1 MAYPR
6 IDFLYLN
13 EKDMIE
19 AGVLDAAGCIETMR
33 DTLALFGKKDFLLGG
48 PNADEHG
55 LQMNFPQKSDIE
67 GFPLDDGPD
76 RRFMAMP
83 AYLGGRF
90 HIAGQKF
97 YGSNSHNAAL
107 GLPRSILMV
116 TLSDVDTGA
125 PKAIMSAN
133 LLSAMR
139 TGAMP
144 AMAATYLANK
154 DSEVLSLLGPG
165 VINKCALMC
174 YMEVLPNI
182 QKIKIRGSSSR
193 SKTALAMKEFIEE
206 TYPQVKEIVI
216 CDSLEEACRDAD
228 VVSEAMSVTKE
239 NMEEFRLE
247 WFKKGATVF
256 SMGSFLYRKYE
267 DFKNTTMVVDN
278 YGMYQ
283 KYLNNFIA
291 RGPVDAFGNKREW
304 VIMGIHF
311 VHLVKTGQVQREQVI
326 NLCDIVNGKSDGRKD
341 HDEIVMCSI
350 GGMPLEDLSWG
361 YDCYR
366 RAMKKGLGTSL
377 NLWDAPYMK

>member
-13 EKDMIE
+13 EQEMIE
-19 AGVLDAAGCIETMR
+19 AGVLDAARCIETMR
-33 DTLALFGKKDFLLGG
+33 DTMELFGKKDFLLGG

-125 PKAIMSAN
+125 PKAILSAN

-182 QKIKIRGSSSR
+182 KKIKIRGSSSK

-239 NMEEFRLE
+239 NMEEFKLE

-256 SMGSFLYRKYE
+256 SMGSFLYRSYE

-291 RGPVDAFGNKREW
+291 RGPVDAFGKKREW

-326 NLCDIVNGKSDGRKD
+326 NLCDIVNGKSEGRTSQ
-341 HDEIVMCSI
+341 DEIVMCSI

-361 YDCYR
+361 YDCYQ
-366 RAMKKGLGTSL
+366 RALEKGLGTSL

>member
-33 DTLALFGKKDFLLGG
+33 DTMELFGKKDFLLGG

-182 QKIKIRGSSSR
+182 QKIKIRGSSSK
-193 SKTALAMKEFIEE
+193 SKTALAMKEFIKE

-326 NLCDIVNGKSDGRKD
+326 NLCDIVNGKSEGRTSQ
-341 HDEIVMCSI
+341 DEIVMCSI

-361 YDCYR
+361 YDCYQ
-366 RAMKKGLGTSL
+366 RALEKGLGTSL

>member
-1 MAYPR
+1 MSYPN
-6 IDFLYLN
+6 IDFVYLN
-13 EKDMIE
+13 EEDMIR
-19 AGVLDAAGCIETMR
+19 AGVLDAAKCIETMR
-33 DTLALFGKKDFLLGG
+33 DTMALFGKKDFLLGG
-48 PNADEHG
+48 PKADEHG

-90 HIAGQKF
+90 HIAGQKY
-97 YGSNSHNAAL
+97 YGSNSHNSEK

-116 TLSDVDTGA
+116 TLSDVETGA

-144 AMAATYLANK
+144 AMAATYLADR

-182 QKIKIRGSSSR
+182 RKIKIRGSSIN
-193 SKTALAMKEFIEE
+193 SKTALSMKSFIEE
-206 TYPQVKEIVI
+206 KYPRVNEIQI
-216 CDSLEEACRDAD
+216 CGSLEEACRDAD
-228 VVSEAMSVTKE
+228 VVSEAMSVTKD
-239 NMEEFRLE
+239 NMEEFHMD

-256 SMGSFLYRKYE
+256 SMGSFLYRNYE
-267 DFKNTTMVVDN
+267 EFLKTTMVVDN

-283 KYLNNFIA
+283 KYLSNFKA
-291 RGPVDAFGNKREW
+291 RGEYDELGNKREW

-311 VHLVKTGQVQREQVI
+311 VHLVDSGQTPRENVI
-326 NLCDIVNGKSDGRKD
+326 NLSDIVNGTAKGRTDK
-341 HDEIVMCSI
+341 DEIVMCSI

-361 YDCYR
+361 YDCYQ
-366 RAMKKGLGTSL
+366 RALEMGIGQSL
-377 NLWDAPYMK
+377 TLWHEPYMK

>member
-1 MAYPR
+1 MK
-6 IDFLYLN
+6 IEFLYLN
-13 EKDMIE
+13 EEDMIK
-19 AGVLDAAGCIETMR
+19 AGVLDAGACIETMR
-33 DTLALFGKKDFLLGG
+33 DTLSLLGKKDFLLGG
-48 PNADEHG
+48 PKADEHG
-55 LQMNFPQKSDIE
+55 LQMNFPQTSDIE

-90 HIAGQKF
+90 HIAGQKY

-107 GLPRSILMV
+107 NLPRSILMV

-154 DSEVLSLLGPG
+154 DSKVLSLIGPG

-174 YMEVLPNI
+174 YMEVLPEI
-182 QKIKIRGSSSR
+182 EKIKIRGSSAT
-193 SKTALAMKEFIEE
+193 SKTALAMKKFIEE

-216 CDSLEEACRDAD
+216 CDSLEEACLDAD

-239 NMEEFRLE
+239 DMEEFHLE

-256 SMGSFLYRKYE
+256 SMGSFLYRQFD
-267 DFKNTTMVVDN
+267 DFLETTMVVDN
-278 YGMYQ
+278 YGMYE
-283 KYLNNFIA
+283 KYLSNFIA

-304 VIMGIHF
+304 CIMGIHF
-311 VHLVKTGQVQREQVI
+311 VHLVNTKKTEREKVV
-326 NLCDIVNGKSDGRKD
+326 NLCDIVNGKSEGRKSK
-341 HDEIVMCSI
+341 DEIVMCSI

-361 YDCYR
+361 YDCYQK
-366 RAMKKGLGTSL
+366 ALKMGIGQTLK
-377 NLWDAPYMK
+377 LWDEPYMK

>member
-97 YGSNSHNAAL
+97 YGSNSHNQAL

-182 QKIKIRGSSSR
+182 QKIKIRGSSSK

-239 NMEEFRLE
+239 NMEEFKLE

-326 NLCDIVNGKSDGRKD
+326 NLCDIVNGKSEGRTSQ
-341 HDEIVMCSI
+341 DEIVMCSI

-361 YDCYR
+361 YDCYQ

>member
-1 MAYPR
+1 MGYPK

-33 DTLALFGKKDFLLGG
+33 DTMALFGKKDFLLGG

-182 QKIKIRGSSSR
+182 KKIKIRGSSSK

-326 NLCDIVNGKSDGRKD
+326 NLCDIVNGKSEGRTSQ
-341 HDEIVMCSI
+341 DEIVMCSI

>member
-1 MAYPR
+1 MGYPK

-33 DTLALFGKKDFLLGG
+33 DTMALFGKKDFLLGG

-174 YMEVLPNI
+174 HMEVLPNI
-182 QKIKIRGSSSR
+182 KKIKIRGSSSK

-239 NMEEFRLE
+239 NMEEFKLE

-326 NLCDIVNGKSDGRKD
+326 NLCDIVNGKSEGRTSQ
-341 HDEIVMCSI
+341 DEIVMCSI

-361 YDCYR
+361 YDCYQ

>member
-1 MAYPR
+1 MGYPK

-33 DTLALFGKKDFLLGG
+33 DTMALFGKKDFLLGG

-182 QKIKIRGSSSR
+182 KKIKIRGSSSK

-291 RGPVDAFGNKREW
+291 RGPVDTFGNKREW

-326 NLCDIVNGKSDGRKD
+326 NLCDIVNGKSEGRTSQ
-341 HDEIVMCSI
+341 DEIVMCSI

>member
-1 MAYPR
+1 MK

-13 EKDMIE
+13 EEDMIKS
-19 AGVLDAAGCIETMR
+19 GVLDAKRCIETMR
-33 DTLALFGKKDFLLGG
+33 DTLSLFGKKDFLLGG
-48 PNADEHG
+48 PKGDEHG
-55 LQMNFPQKSDIE
+55 LQMNFPKKSDIE
-67 GFPLDDGPD
+67 NFPLDDGPD

-90 HIAGQKF
+90 HIAGQKY
-97 YGSNSHNAAL
+97 YGSNSHNNAFN
-107 GLPRSILMV
+107 LPRSILMV

-154 DSEVLSLLGPG
+154 DSEVLSLIGPG

-182 QKIKIRGSSSR
+182 TTIKLRGSSSK
-193 SKTALAMKEFIEE
+193 SKTALDMKQFIMEK
-206 TYPQVKEIVI
+206 YPNVKDIII
-216 CDSLEEACRDAD
+216 CDSLKEACEDAD
-228 VVSEAMSVTKE
+228 VVSEAMSVSPE
-239 NMEEFRLE
+239 NLEEFKLE

-256 SMGSFLYRKYE
+256 SMGSFLYRKYD
-267 DFKNTTMVVDN
+267 DFTNTKMVVDN
-278 YGMYQ
+278 YGMYE
-283 KYLNNFIA
+283 KYLSNFIA
-291 RGPVDAFGNKREW
+291 RGPVDELGNKREW

-311 VHLVKTGQVQREQVI
+311 VHLVKSGVVTRDKVI
-326 NLCDIVNGKSDGRKD
+326 NICDIVNGISKGRENK
-341 HDEIVMCSI
+341 DEIVMCSI

-361 YDCYR
+361 YDCYQK
-366 RAMKKGLGTSL
+366 ALELGIGTKL
-377 NLWDAPYMK
+377 NLWNEPYMK

>member
-1 MAYPR
+1 MK

-13 EKDMIE
+13 EADMIK

-33 DTLALFGKKDFLLGG
+33 DTLSLFGKKDFLLGG
-48 PNADEHG
+48 PKGDEHG

-90 HIAGQKF
+90 HIAGQKY
-97 YGSNSHNAAL
+97 YGSNSHNSAL
-107 GLPRSILMV
+107 NLPRSILMV

-154 DSEVLSLLGPG
+154 NSKVLSLIGSG

-174 YMEVLPNI
+174 FMEVLPDI
-182 QKIKIRGSSSR
+182 EKIKIRGSSSK

-206 TYPQVKEIVI
+206 RYQQVKEIVI

-228 VVSEAMSVTKE
+228 VVSEAMSVTKQD
-239 NMEEFRLE
+239 MEEFHLE

-256 SMGSFLYRKYE
+256 SMGSFLYRQYDE
-267 DFKNTTMVVDN
+267 FLDTTMVVDN
-278 YGMYQ
+278 YGMYE
-283 KYLNNFIA
+283 KYLSNFID
-291 RGPVDAFGNKREW
+291 RGPVDEFGNKREW
-304 VIMGIHF
+304 CIMGIHF
-311 VHLVKTGQVQREQVI
+311 VHLVKTGKTGRENVV
-326 NLCDIVNGKSDGRKD
+326 NLCDIVNGKAEGRKSE
-341 HDEIVMCSI
+341 DEIVMCSI

-361 YDCYR
+361 FDCYQK
-366 RAMKKGLGTSL
+366 ALEKGIGTKL
-377 NLWDAPYMK
+377 NLWDVPYMK

>member
-1 MAYPR
+1 MK

-13 EKDMIE
+13 EADMIE

-33 DTLALFGKKDFLLGG
+33 DTLSLFGKKDFLLGG
-48 PNADEHG
+48 PKGDEHG

-90 HIAGQKF
+90 HIAGQKY
-97 YGSNSHNAAL
+97 YGSNSHNSAL
-107 GLPRSILMV
+107 NLPRSILMV

-133 LLSAMR
+133 ILSAMR

-154 DSEVLSLLGPG
+154 DSKVLSLIGPG

-174 YMEVLPNI
+174 FMEVLPDI
-182 QKIKIRGSSSR
+182 EKIKIRGSSSK

-206 TYPQVKEIVI
+206 KYPQVKEIII
-216 CDSLEEACRDAD
+216 CDSLEEACQDAD
-228 VVSEAMSVTKE
+228 VVSEAMSVTKQD
-239 NMEEFRLE
+239 MEDFHLE

-256 SMGSFLYRKYE
+256 SMGSFLYRQYD
-267 DFKNTTMVVDN
+267 DFLNTTMVVDN
-278 YGMYQ
+278 YGMYE
-283 KYLNNFIA
+283 KYLSNFIA
-291 RGPVDAFGNKREW
+291 RGPVDELGNKREW
-304 VIMGIHF
+304 CIMGIHF
-311 VHLVKTGQVQREQVI
+311 VHLVKTGKTDREGVV
-326 NLCDIVNGKSDGRKD
+326 NLCDIVNGKASGRRTE
-341 HDEIVMCSI
+341 DEIIMCSI

-361 YDCYR
+361 FDCYQK
-366 RAMKKGLGTSL
+366 ALEKGIGTKL
-377 NLWDAPYMK
+377 NLWDEPYMK

>member
-1 MAYPR
+1 MK

-13 EKDMIE
+13 EEEMIK
-19 AGVLDAAGCIETMR
+19 AGVLDAKGCIETMR
-33 DTLALFGKKDFLLGG
+33 DTLSLFGKKDFLLGG
-48 PNADEHG
+48 PKADEHG

-67 GFPLDDGPD
+67 NFPLDDGPD

-90 HIAGQKF
+90 HIAGQKY
-97 YGSNSHNAAL
+97 YGSNSHNSAL

-154 DSEVLSLLGPG
+154 DSEVLSLIGPG

-182 QKIKIRGSSSR
+182 KKIKLRGSSVT
-193 SKTALAMKEFIEE
+193 SKTAIEMKEYIEAN
-206 TYPQVKEIVI
+206 YPQVKEIEI
-216 CDSLEEACRDAD
+216 CDSLEAACRDAD
-228 VVSEAMSVTKE
+228 VVSEAMSVSKE
-239 NMEEFRLE
+239 NMEEFKLE

-256 SMGSFLYRKYE
+256 SMGSFLYRQYN
-267 DFKNTTMVVDN
+267 DFVNTKMVVDN
-278 YGMYQ
+278 YGMYK
-283 KYLNNFIA
+283 KYLSNFIA
-291 RGPVDAFGNKREW
+291 RGPVDEFGNKREW

-311 VHLVKTGQVQREQVI
+311 VHLVESGVVPREQVI
-326 NLCDIVNGKSDGRKD
+326 NLCDIVNGISKGREDK
-341 HDEIVMCSI
+341 DEIVMCSI

-361 YDCYR
+361 YDCYQK
-366 RAMKKGLGTSL
+366 ALELGIGTNL
-377 NLWDAPYMK
+377 NLWNEPYMK

>member
-1 MAYPR
+1 MK

-13 EKDMIE
+13 EEDMIKS
-19 AGVLDAAGCIETMR
+19 GVLDAKRCIETMR
-33 DTLALFGKKDFLLGG
+33 DTLSLFGKKDFLLGG
-48 PNADEHG
+48 PKGDEHG
-55 LQMNFPQKSDIE
+55 LQMNFPKKSDIE
-67 GFPLDDGPD
+67 NFPLDDGPD

-90 HIAGQKF
+90 HIAGQKY
-97 YGSNSHNAAL
+97 YGSNSHNNAFN
-107 GLPRSILMV
+107 LPRSILMV

-154 DSEVLSLLGPG
+154 DSEVLSLIGPG

-182 QKIKIRGSSSR
+182 KTIKLRGSSSK
-193 SKTALAMKEFIEE
+193 SKTALDMKEFIMEK
-206 TYPQVKEIVI
+206 YPNVKDIII
-216 CDSLEEACRDAD
+216 CDSLKEACEDAD
-228 VVSEAMSVTKE
+228 VVSEAMSVSPE
-239 NMEEFRLE
+239 NLEEFKLE

-256 SMGSFLYRKYE
+256 SMGSFLYRKYD
-267 DFKNTTMVVDN
+267 DFTNTKMVVDN
-278 YGMYQ
+278 YGMYE
-283 KYLNNFIA
+283 KYLSNFIA
-291 RGPVDAFGNKREW
+291 RGPVDELGNKREW

-311 VHLVKTGQVQREQVI
+311 VHLVKSGVVTRDKVI
-326 NLCDIVNGKSDGRKD
+326 NICDIVNGISKGRENK
-341 HDEIVMCSI
+341 DEIVMCSI

-361 YDCYR
+361 YDCYQK
-366 RAMKKGLGTSL
+366 ALELGIGTKL
-377 NLWDAPYMK
+377 NLWNEPYMK

>member
-1 MAYPR
+1 MSYPN
-6 IDFLYLN
+6 IDFVYLN
-13 EKDMIE
+13 EEDMIR
-19 AGVLDAAGCIETMR
+19 AGVLDAAKCIETMR
-33 DTLALFGKKDFLLGG
+33 DTMALFGKKDFLLGG
-48 PNADEHG
+48 PKADEHG

-90 HIAGQKF
+90 HIAGQKY
-97 YGSNSHNAAL
+97 YGSNSHNSEK

-116 TLSDVDTGA
+116 TLSDVETGA

-144 AMAATYLANK
+144 AMAATYLADR

-182 QKIKIRGSSSR
+182 RKIKIRGSSIN
-193 SKTALAMKEFIEE
+193 SKTALSMKSFIEE
-206 TYPQVKEIVI
+206 KYPRVNEIQI
-216 CDSLEEACRDAD
+216 CGSLEEACRDAD
-228 VVSEAMSVTKE
+228 VVSEAMSVTKD
-239 NMEEFRLE
+239 NMEEFHMD
-247 WFKKGATVF
+247 WFKKGSTVF
-256 SMGSFLYRKYE
+256 SMGSFLYRNYE
-267 DFKNTTMVVDN
+267 EFLKTTMVVDN

-283 KYLNNFIA
+283 KYLSNFKA
-291 RGPVDAFGNKREW
+291 RGEYDELGNKREW

-311 VHLVKTGQVQREQVI
+311 VHLVDSGQTPRENVI
-326 NLCDIVNGKSDGRKD
+326 NLSDIVNGTAKGRTDK
-341 HDEIVMCSI
+341 DEIVMCSI

-361 YDCYR
+361 YDCYQ
-366 RAMKKGLGTSL
+366 RALEMGIGQSL
-377 NLWDAPYMK
+377 NLWHEPYMK